1 MMKHLLPKLLMAGFF
16 ITSVSLSAQE
26 IAIQSLRQ
34 NIDIFT
40 GVLEDALGIAQ
51 STGLFGMS
59 IGGID
64 STYLYGQGVVLEVRT
79 SLANRRNRMS
89 LSFLNASVLSL
100 PSRPNPFTSL
110 RPPGS
115 PEFEEPIRNFAN
127 SSGIEAADFYADM
140 LDRVANVDYSISI
153 NSAIRQAVES
163 ARSLRTMNSMDDT
176 VYAEIQTEMASLR
189 QELQGH
195 TEELRQD
202 TAEIRTTSDQADD
215 TVASDIMFE
224 MQARLDEFMAR
235 IEPLKQRAI
244 AKAAELKAQ
253 SEEAEK
259 EYVARWAADVSE
271 FESNLYGAMCDYG
284 SMLRELPPQE
294 SVAIILTGLGEDTE
308 DGRHT
313 DKVHVFNKTDL
324 VQCQNGELDLA
335 GLRQRSAQYSY

>member
-1 MMKHLLPKLLMAGFF
+1 MKHLLLKLLTAIFL

-79 SLANRRNRMS
+79 PLANRRNRMS

-100 PSRPNPFTSL
+100 QSRPNPFSSL
-110 RPPGS
+110 RPPGD
-115 PEFEEPIRNFAN
+115 PEFEETIRIFVNA
-127 SSGIEAADFYADM
+127 SGVVPAEFYADM
-140 LDRVANVDYSISI
+140 MGRVANVDYDIAI
-153 NSAIRQAVES
+153 NSAIRQAAES
-163 ARSLRTMNSMDDT
+163 ARSLHRMNRMDDT
-176 VYAEIQTEMASLR
+176 AYAEIQAEMASLR
-189 QELQGH
+189 EELQGH
-195 TEELRQD
+195 TAELRQD
-202 TAEIRTTSDQADD
+202 TAQIRSTSDQADG
-215 TVASDIMFE
+215 TVDSDGVSE
-224 MQARLDEFMAR
+224 MQTRLDEFMVR

-244 AKAAELKAQ
+244 AKAAELKAR

-259 EYVARWAADVSE
+259 EYVARWTADVSE
-271 FESNLYGAMCDYG
+271 FEANLYRAMCDYG
-284 SMLRELPPQE
+284 AMLRELPSQE
-294 SVAIILTGLGEDTE
+294 SVAIIFTGLGEDTA

-324 VQCQNGELDLA
+324 LQCQSGELDLA